1 MKNIILMTTT
11 TTICLQA
18 SALLNLRNH
27 KLLGEK
33 KITPFETLA
42 YIETFDEVPIFG
54 GEELR

>member
-11 TTICLQA
+11 TTLSLQA

>member
-1 MKNIILMTTT
+1 MKHIILMTATT
-11 TTICLQA
+11 ALSSQA

-27 KLLGEK
+27 KMLGEK

-42 YIETFDEVPIFG
+42 FIETFDEVPIFG

>member
-11 TTICLQA
+11 TILSLQA

>member
-1 MKNIILMTTT
+1 MTTT
-11 TTICLQA
+11 TTLWLQA